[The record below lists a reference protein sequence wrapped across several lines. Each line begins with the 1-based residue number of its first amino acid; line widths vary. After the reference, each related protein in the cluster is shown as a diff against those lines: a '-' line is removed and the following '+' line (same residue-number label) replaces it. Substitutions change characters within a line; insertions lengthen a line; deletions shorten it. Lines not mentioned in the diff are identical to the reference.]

1 MARGVLVNVGDPS
14 PCATLAEWQ
23 LRWIRE
29 EPRYRAL
36 GVAQHRD
43 PEFETFTYGDYP
55 WKPAKV
61 NLARMVAGDWIFFN
75 ETLIVDGRKLRYT
88 IACFHLE
95 ERVSYSELRD
105 QGLLDDPRYTRNAH
119 VHRNRLIPD
128 SDERFAIWR
137 GGPGSRLLAEPLL
150 MDRAFFEALDLRAQ
164 DGGPWDWAQ
173 CNLHGK
179 PFTELQLIGF
189 HTRATR
195 LLDERQTTWLLTQ
208 LQELPVRASYPLS
221 PLGRGLG

>member
-1 MARGVLVNVGDPS
+1 MHGVLVNVGDPS
-14 PCATLAEWQ
+14 PCESLPEWQ

-29 EPRYRAL
+29 EAQYRAR
-36 GVAQHRD
+36 GVRQHED

-61 NLARMVAGDWIFFN
+61 NLARMEPGDWIFFN
-75 ETLIVDGRKLRYT
+75 ETLIVAGQKLRFT

-95 ERVSYSELRD
+95 ERVSYIELRD
-105 QGLLDDPRYTRNAH
+105 QGLLNDSRYARNAH
-119 VHRNRLIPD
+119 VRRNVLIPD

-137 GGPGSRLLAEPLL
+137 GGTGSRLLAEPLL
-150 MDRAFFEALDLRAQ
+150 MDRAFIEALDLRAQ
-164 DGGPWDWAQ
+164 DGRPWDWAQ
-173 CNLHGK
+173 CNKHGK

-195 LLDERQTTWLLTQ
+195 LLDERQTRWLLTQ
-208 LQELPVRASYPLS
+208 LEPLPVRIALS
-221 PLGRGLG
+221 S